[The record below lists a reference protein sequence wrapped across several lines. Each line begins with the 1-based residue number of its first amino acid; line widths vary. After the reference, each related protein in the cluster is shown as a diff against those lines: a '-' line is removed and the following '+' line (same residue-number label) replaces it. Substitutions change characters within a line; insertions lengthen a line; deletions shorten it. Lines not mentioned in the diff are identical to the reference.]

1 MQKNNGKKWGK
12 MSIKKIETLKIY
24 EKNRI
29 IKKRIGQKK
38 LSEDQKN
45 TINEI
50 EEKLKKYRINLM
62 KELGLLTPRELN
74 NQKKQKKRKY
84 ETILKENQNKQIEF
98 NKLIKIYKKKLMKDK
113 GIKETDLIKEEIEI
127 INSKI

>member
-1 MQKNNGKKWGK
+1 